1 VRSPGTLTKDLASR
15 RLAEGT
21 WRWII
26 SGVDGE
32 SRLSRMERRFRV
44 NKTLGFLT
52 LSKSVMR
59 VRRGVGG
66 HLRVGFQL
74 AHTADVKVFISKP
87 SGRLVRTLASQAG
100 LQPGGYAVIWNGR
113 NGSGRVV
120 RSGTFVATVRATNS
134 LGRVALAKRFLV
146 RRVS

>member
-1 VRSPGTLTKDLASR
+1 
-15 RLAEGT
+15 
-21 WRWII
+21 
-26 SGVDGE
+26 
-32 SRLSRMERRFRV
+32 
-44 NKTLGFLT
+44 
-52 LSKSVMR
+52 

-74 AHTADVKVFISKP
+74 AHTAGVKVFISKP